1 MLVSDLFILSS
12 RSQGL
17 VGGDHLLHSGP
28 RDAATMEFLYDRLHG
43 KPNLI
48 CLHNNRSS
56 VR

>member
-1 MLVSDLFILSS
+1 MLVSDLFIFSS

-28 RDAATMEFLYDRLHG
+28 RDAATMEFLHDRLHG
-43 KPNLI
+43 KPNLT
-48 CLHNNRSS
+48 CLHNNRFR